1 MRRPSPADRRKGG
14 QGRRQPGL
22 AERET
27 LWIALAA
34 LSMRMTEVVRQVRG
48 MAGLMRRS
56 VKQLGKVERAVSD
69 QTSILDEL
77 PDLVRDEI
85 AAWPPRKR
93 R

>member
-1 MRRPSPADRRKGG
+1 MRASRVDRRKGG
-14 QGRRQPGL
+14 QAKFSLP
-22 AERET
+22 ERET

-34 LSMRMTEVVRQVRG
+34 LSMRMTEVIRQVRG
-48 MAGLMRRS
+48 MAGMIRRS
-56 VKQLGKVERAVSD
+56 VKQLGKLERAVSY